1 MTRIPGAACGGGE
14 VLSEAS
20 SGLLHVTSGC
30 RSSSPF
36 AVVRGLISR
45 TQHLQAGL
53 RRATTCAATT
63 RNTRGLAACNTL
75 VRDWSLVLL
84 VDPEHDEQ
92 LPEGAEEHH
101 QDGVERVLFDAE
113 RGHDESRE
121 AGEREEPAQPRP
133 RKKGEQI

>member
-1 MTRIPGAACGGGE
+1 MDFC
-14 VLSEAS
+14 
-20 SGLLHVTSGC
+20 HVTSGC
-30 RSSSPF
+30 RSSSRQYEDFFSYTGSCKEPF
-36 AVVRGLISR
+36 YE
-45 TQHLQAGL
+45 QL
-53 RRATTCAATT
+53 RAATT

-75 VRDWSLVLL
+75 ASELSGLLL